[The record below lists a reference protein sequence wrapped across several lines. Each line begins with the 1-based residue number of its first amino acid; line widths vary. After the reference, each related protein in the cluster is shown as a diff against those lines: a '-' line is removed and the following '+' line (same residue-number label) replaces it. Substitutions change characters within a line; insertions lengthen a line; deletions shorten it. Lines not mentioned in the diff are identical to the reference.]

1 MQVKSFN
8 AMDVEQIRSLHKLE
22 STLAE
27 TKIPWRD
34 IAPQHIIDGLD
45 IITKSTGSLKDLRLT
60 SLIRTTSVL
69 IGGSKLKILETWK
82 KDE

>member
-8 AMDVEQIRSLHKLE
+8 AMDVGQIRSLNESKSKLGE
-22 STLAE
+22 A
-27 TKIPWRD
+27 KIPWRD
-34 IAPQHIIDGLD
+34 IALQYIIEWQG
-45 IITKSTGSLKDLRLT
+45 IIAKSTGSLKDLLLT
-60 SLIRTTSVL
+60 SLIRAISFL

>member
-8 AMDVEQIRSLHKLE
+8 AMDVGQIRSLNESKSKLGE
-22 STLAE
+22 A
-27 TKIPWRD
+27 KIPWRD
-34 IAPQHIIDGLD
+34 IAPQYIIEWQG
-45 IITKSTGSLKDLRLT
+45 IIAKSTGSLKDLLLT
-60 SLIRTTSVL
+60 SLIRAISFL